1 MTDAETGNGK
11 IRIGQCGENMN
22 EWETMGLKEF
32 NWNWARECRMPYALW
47 KRFLTISRDVKGN
60 FTPLAVALVI
70 IILLVTVS
78 VTKFMELWITASGV
92 RDAFEEAMISVVT
105 ENYNET
111 YHCVREGYAG
121 GYEPTGYGF
130 YESVDLGD
138 VGGRLG
144 RLLGLTVSG
153 SRLVKLNDH
162 GESDF
167 ALSEISAGVIN
178 THLQNGGEVFSA
190 EGMLLLEI
198 PLRFEGRVLFQI
210 PIRLK
215 VKARMREKF

>member
-1 MTDAETGNGK
+1 MTETKVAEELRQRIRTILINESGN
-11 IRIGQCGENMN
+11 
-22 EWETMGLKEF
+22 L
-32 NWNWARECRMPYALW
+32 
-47 KRFLTISRDVKGN
+47 
-60 FTPLAVALVI
+60 TPLAIALVI
-70 IILLVTVS
+70 IILLVTIS
-78 VTKFMELWITASGV
+78 VTKFMELWITATGV

-138 VGGRLG
+138 VSGRMG
-144 RLLGLTVSG
+144 RLLGLSVSG
-153 SRLVKLNDH
+153 SKLVKVNDH

-167 ALSEISAGVIN
+167 EISEVNVAVSN

-190 EGMLLLEI
+190 EGTLLLEM

-210 PIRLK
+210 PIWLK